1 MSERRR
7 RNKNFRGGLRI
18 METAKL
24 LVLVGCRRCLE
35 LLADIEK
42 DGVTKQNR
50 TELSAKMKELRRD
63 TVRLEELIGGTTI
76 IGGAENE

>member
-1 MSERRR
+1 
-7 RNKNFRGGLRI
+7 

-35 LLADIEK
+35 LLSDIEK

-63 TVRLEELIGGTTI
+63 TVRLEELMSENNQKD
-76 IGGAENE
+76 GAENE